1 MTLAV
6 SLTLGVFSG
15 LPPLRDATSIT
26 KEAEAAN
33 GVHKAWCWDTKD
45 EFVKYVKKNY
55 TNKYGTVFNA
65 NGGHVFT
72 NGNLKINL
80 AEKIPIPGTETKVC
94 KWWWFTTVDK
104 YGDSRSSS
112 TGTTHKIYEDPKKGT
127 SSGPNRWATQKL
139 SASPKNNSAGSAAN
153 GTIFPCY
160 ELGGAKGKF
169 KVDLGGT
176 INNYGVSM
184 YVINIERW
192 LKNDTKKGFGK
203 WPNKKTSNGNT
214 IVTMFFNAITKTH
227 HVGAGEHKAALPN
240 LNTKKAWKKA
250 TANMGIGDRAE
261 KSGDD
266 FEYDQ
271 HYNIKVEFNFG
282 KLKKIEKSSHLIIE
296 SRVANGSTTYAKTYT
311 NSQFQWAGSK
321 VVGDTQKA
329 NNRVGGF
336 YKDVTSVK
344 DKQFKKGS
352 AFSVTKDLIDAL
364 SQNGQLLLRGVRLER
379 YAVDKTKSKNDEDT
393 SHQTI
398 ITKSYSKGQTSAA
411 KKAGY
416 EYGDVAHVY
425 LTCDADTLR
434 ALAKDDKKTTKEFS
448 KKNKNLEKG
457 AVDKNSFETKDG
469 KIKVEDEGKFYEIG
483 GTKKDGKVLI
493 TKKSSGKTLVGDWD
507 GGQKLGKTIS
517 YNDFL
522 NYVCGLNFKIH
533 PYEEYDKSKEK
544 DKKVYEDHL
553 VFIWERAVEPKLS
566 MNTELVSYD
575 SDSGKYEGTTSG
587 DYALDVPMNKMS
599 EDYDVA
605 GTVEALGKL
614 VPSNNDLTLESF
626 LKGKIKKLIKTGDK
640 YGVDYYYDRLL
651 YSTGDAVPA
660 ILSDI
665 RVSYTDKHGT
675 KIVKS
680 RTDFLD
686 GLDEKDKNKIGWDP
700 VACNEANTVKAIWK
714 EEVTK
719 KNEKGETEVETKS
732 NDTKYYVWDGNNET
746 IEKYLSRAKTLLTNS
761 WEIKA
766 DLTKKMKITYVYV
779 TPKTQTTQ
787 VNYVDVKSGDKTTTH
802 FLITDNGNDK
812 FSTSAKEGLSTA
824 ALHKVT
830 SMLK

>member
-15 LPPLRDATSIT
+15 LPPLREATSIT

-33 GVHKAWCWDTKD
+33 GVHKAWNWGTKN
-45 EFVKYVKKNY
+45 EFIDYVRKHYGSYNPVFNKKNSNDAAAKFGSVNLKEPIKIPGSENETY
-55 TNKYGTVFNA
+55 RYWWFVTLDRYHNGHEHSYGENNRAIAQPSNKVSDNSVWSTTRLVAKPKYDGSGNA
-65 NGGHVFT
+65 NKNSGFA
-72 NGNLKINL
+72 LDYID
-80 AEKIPIPGTETKVC
+80 I
-94 KWWWFTTVDK
+94 
-104 YGDSRSSS
+104 
-112 TGTTHKIYEDPKKGT
+112 KGE
-127 SSGPNRWATQKL
+127 S
-139 SASPKNNSAGSAAN
+139 
-153 GTIFPCY
+153 
-160 ELGGAKGKF
+160 GKF
-169 KVDLGGT
+169 KIDLGRT
-176 INNYGVSM
+176 INDYGLSM
-184 YVINIERW
+184 YIID
-192 LKNDTKKGFGK
+192 LKDWMSNKGKYGYQK
-203 WPNKKTSNGNT
+203 WANKKENKVNDDKKNV
-214 IVTMFFNAITKTH
+214 IVTMYLNAVTKTYDGGRNNYH
-227 HVGAGEHKAALPN
+227 ARG
-240 LNTKKAWKKA
+240 LNTKEKWKNA
-250 TANMGIGDRAE
+250 TQHMRMASYPE
-261 KSGDD
+261 
-266 FEYDQ
+266 EYDQ
-271 HYNIKVEFNFG
+271 HYNIPVEIKFQVG
-282 KLKKIEKSSHLIIE
+282 IVEKKSHLIIE

-311 NSQFQWAGSK
+311 NSQFQWAGK
-321 VVGDTQKA
+321 VIGNIEGKNK
-329 NNRVGGF
+329 NNNGF
-336 YKDVTSVK
+336 YKDITSIK
-344 DKQFKKGS
+344 YEQFKKGS

-379 YAVDKTKSKNDEDT
+379 YAVDKTKSEKDT

-434 ALAKDDKKTTKEFS
+434 ALAKNNKKTTKEFS

-457 AVDKNSFETKDG
+457 SVYKNTIETKDG

-483 GTKKDGKVLI
+483 VTKKGKTFSI
-493 TKKSSGKTLVGDWD
+493 TKKSNDKKTTKEWD
-507 GGQKLGKTIS
+507 AGETLGKG
-517 YNDFL
+517 DFGNKEGAITYQQFI
-522 NYVCGLNFKIH
+522 NYVSKLNFKIH

-575 SDSGKYEGTTSG
+575 SDSGKYEGVTSG
-587 DYALDVPMNKMS
+587 DHALNVPMNKMS

-626 LKGKIKKLIKTGDK
+626 LKGKIKTGDK
-640 YGVDYYYDRLL
+640 HDVDYYYDRLL

-660 ILSDI
+660 ILSGI
-665 RVSYTDKHGT
+665 KVNYTDK
-675 KIVKS
+675 
-680 RTDFLD
+680 D
-686 GLDEKDKNKIGWDP
+686 GKTQTVVHTAKWPAQTNLTELENISLDEG
-700 VACNEANTVKAIWK
+700 ES
-714 EEVTK
+714 EET
-719 KNEKGETEVETKS
+719 T
-732 NDTKYYVWDGNNET
+732 YPIWDGRNET
-746 IEKYLSRAKTLLTNS
+746 IEKLLESSKILLTNS
-761 WEIKA
+761 WKIGA

-802 FLITDNGNDK
+802 FLFTDNEKENDKDNEYDK

>member
-1 MTLAV
+1 MRFKRLISMTLAV
-6 SLTLGVFSG
+6 SLTLGVFGG
-15 LPPLRDATSIT
+15 LPPLKEVTSIT

-45 EFVKYVKKNY
+45 KFVKYVKKNY

-80 AEKIPIPGTETKVC
+80 AEKIPIPGTKTEVC

-112 TGTTHKIYEDPKKGT
+112 TGTTHKIYENPKKGT
-127 SSGPNRWATQKL
+127 SSGPDRWATQKL
-139 SASPKNNSAGSAAN
+139 SASPENNSAGSAAN

-176 INNYGVSM
+176 IGDNYGVSM
-184 YVINIERW
+184 YVINIESW

-203 WPNKKTSNGNT
+203 WPNKKTSDGNT

-250 TANMGIGDRAE
+250 TANMGIGRRAK

-282 KLKKIEKSSHLIIE
+282 KVKPVEKETNLIIE

-321 VVGDTQKA
+321 VIGATKKM
-329 NNRVGGF
+329 NESFGGI
-336 YKDVTSVK
+336 YKDITGK
-344 DKQFKKGS
+344 EQFKKGS
-352 AFSVTKDLIDAL
+352 AFSVTKELINVL

-434 ALAKDDKKTTKEFS
+434 ALAKNNKKTTKEFS

-457 AVDKNSFETKDG
+457 SVDKNTIETKDG

-483 GTKKDGKVLI
+483 VTKKDKTFSI
-493 TKKSSGKTLVGDWD
+493 TKTSNDKKTTKEWD
-507 GGQKLGKTIS
+507 AGETLGKTIGKDGGIT
-517 YNDFL
+517 YQEFIT
-522 NYVCGLNFKIH
+522 YVSKLNFKIH

-587 DYALDVPMNKMS
+587 DHALNVPMDKMS

-605 GTVEALGKL
+605 GTVEILKDL

-626 LKGKIKKLIKTGDK
+626 LKGKIKGLIKTGDK
-640 YGVDYYYDRLL
+640 YDVGYYYNRLL

-665 RVSYTDKHGT
+665 RVSYTDNDGT

-680 RTDFLD
+680 RTD
-686 GLDEKDKNKIGWDP
+686 
-700 VACNEANTVKAIWK
+700 
-714 EEVTK
+714 
-719 KNEKGETEVETKS
+719 
-732 NDTKYYVWDGNNET
+732 
-746 IEKYLSRAKTLLTNS
+746 
-761 WEIKA
+761 
-766 DLTKKMKITYVYV
+766 
-779 TPKTQTTQ
+779 
-787 VNYVDVKSGDKTTTH
+787 
-802 FLITDNGNDK
+802 
-812 FSTSAKEGLSTA
+812 
-824 ALHKVT
+824 
-830 SMLK
+830 